1 MRDIS
6 VGVIG
11 ARFAADLHTTSYSR
25 LSDVRIAAVCDK
37 DEAAA
42 REFASNRGIPD
53 TYTDYRRIMER
64 KDIDLIS
71 VCVPNFLHHEVVLA
85 AAEAGK
91 DIVCEKPL
99 ATRLS
104 DGEEMV
110 DACRKAGVK
119 LMYAEDWIFAPSLV
133 RAEEIYQEGAI
144 GKALYI
150 TGKES
155 HSGSHS
161 PFAQKKEYCGGGSM
175 IHLGIHPIGYI
186 LHFVDEAPET
196 VVGAASGGGD
206 ANLLHPQFEGEDW
219 AVGVLSFPSGVKAL
233 VEGNYITQGGM
244 DDRLEIFGS
253 EGVIRVDLT
262 QGSPISV
269 YSGKGY
275 GYAIEKADMTAGWTG
290 PAIDEYWS
298 LGYQNEI
305 AHFVAAVRDDKELP
319 IGVRPEDGL
328 MALKVTTAIYESA
341 ASGQAVKVG

>member
-1 MRDIS
+1 MNEVS
-6 VGVIG
+6 VGIIG

-25 LSDVRIAAVCDK
+25 LTGVRIAAICDK
-37 DEAAA
+37 DEATVK
-42 REFASNRGIPD
+42 EFASARGIPD
-53 TYTDYRRIMER
+53 YYTDYRPMLER

-71 VCVPNFLHHEVVLA
+71 VCVPNFLHHEMVLA

-91 DIVCEKPL
+91 DIICEKPL
-99 ATRLS
+99 ATKLS
-104 DGEEMV
+104 DAEEMV
-110 DACRKAGVK
+110 AVCREAGVK

-133 RAEEIYQEGAI
+133 RAEEIYKEGAI
-144 GKALYI
+144 GEALYI

-161 PFAQKKEYCGGGSM
+161 PFAMKKEYCGGGAM
-175 IHLGIHPIGYI
+175 IHLGIHPIGYV
-186 LHFVDEAPET
+186 LHFVAEAPEK
-196 VVGAASGGGD
+196 VVGVVSGGNE

-219 AVGVLSFPSGVKAL
+219 AVGILDFPSGVKAL

-244 DDRLEIFGS
+244 DDRLEIYGT

-269 YSGKGY
+269 YSGKGFS
-275 GYAIEKADMTAGWTG
+275 YAIEKADMTAGWTR

-328 MALKVTTAIYESA
+328 LALKVTTAIYESA
-341 ASGQAVKVG
+341 ASGQAVRLS